1 MFNKKLFNE
10 LKSEKIQI
18 LKLLL
23 IKIIQ
28 MTSNVAMIFL
38 IGKSIEALI
47 SSSFS
52 EQIYFIYAL
61 INWTKYFLNKNRS

>member
-28 MTSNVAMIFL
+28 MATNVAMVFL
-38 IGKSIEALI
+38 IGKSIESI
-47 SSSFS
+47 INSNFS
-52 EQIYFIYAL
+52 GSKFIFFML
-61 INWTKYFLNKNRS
+61 L